1 MEKTDIT
8 KARPCSCGRIH
19 ECATAVIS
27 IGEDQTGQI
36 LDYIRQNFGGASKG
50 CVICD
55 YNTYTASEN
64 MIKALGGLCQTVK
77 LDIGSCHADEYMVE
91 QCEKALENKNFDYF
105 IAAGAGTLHDI
116 TRLAAQSRNSPFISY
131 PTAASVDGFVSGIS
145 PLTSK
150 TGMKLT
156 IFAAAP
162 TALFADTKVIEKAPV
177 RLLAAGAGDVL
188 GKYTALADWRMAN
201 LLTGE
206 HICDPIVE
214 LEYQTVEKF
223 RESLAAFG
231 DDKSE
236 KNYSALCAALIEALV
251 KCGLYM
257 QYTGNSRPASGA
269 EHHIAHFFE
278 MNVILSTDCLHG
290 ENVGLGTV
298 MCAELYRRFAEA
310 DDLEFIENYG
320 VEHELIKKY
329 YKGLYESILEENAEN
344 SVKQVTPGRF
354 YGSLG
359 AIRDII
365 SSIPPKE
372 ELIKLLDILGGVTT
386 LPGIKAYNL
395 KCEKAEIEP
404 LAFRL
409 APYVRDRLTLLKLM
423 RCVKNYV

>member
-8 KARPCSCGRIH
+8 KNRPCSCGQIH
-19 ECATAVIS
+19 TCATSAIS
-27 IGEDQTGQI
+27 IGEDQRGPM

-55 YNTYTASEN
+55 RNTYAASEN
-64 MIKALGGLCQTVK
+64 MIEALGGLCQTVR
-77 LDIGSCHADEYMVE
+77 LDIRSCHADEYMVE

-116 TRLAAQSRNSPFISY
+116 TRLAAHSRNLPFISY

-156 IFAAAP
+156 IYAAAP
-162 TALFADTKVIEKAPV
+162 IALFADTGVIEKAPV

-201 LLTGE
+201 LWTGE
-206 HICDPIVE
+206 SICEPIAK

-223 RESLAAFG
+223 RESLLAFG
-231 DDKSE
+231 EDRSG
-236 KNYSALCAALIEALV
+236 KNYSALCAGLIEALV
-251 KCGLYM
+251 SCGLFM

-278 MNVILSTDCLHG
+278 MNVILSTLCLHG
-290 ENVGLGTV
+290 ENVGVGSV
-298 MCAELYRRFAEA
+298 ICAQLYRRFAESG
-310 DDLEFIENYG
+310 DIEFIENYDID
-320 VEHELIKKY
+320 HELIKKY
-329 YKGLYESILEENAEN
+329 YKELYGAILAENAEN
-344 SVKQVTPGRF
+344 SVRQVLPDRF

-359 AIRDII
+359 ALKDII

-372 ELIKLLDILGGVTT
+372 ELIKLLNILGGVTD
-386 LPGIKAYNL
+386 LPGIGAYDL
-395 KCEKAEIEP
+395 KCGEGEIEP
-404 LAFRL
+404 LTLRL

-423 RCVKNYV
+423 RCVRF